1 MSEQEAMEMEKE
13 NQEDLGS
20 LETGKISVT
29 ADDMLPIIKKWL
41 YSEHDIFLRELVSNA
56 MDAIT
61 KHKHLSLAGE
71 ASQKDV
77 DYKVEIAINES
88 GKTLHIKDNGIGM
101 SADEIK
107 KYITQLAF
115 SGASEFFEKYKGGDE
130 KSQIIG
136 HFGLGFYSSFMVA
149 DKVEIKSLSFRED
162 AQAVHWICDGSTNYT
177 LGDAEGLVS
186 HGTEI
191 ILHINEDSEE
201 FLKEAEL
208 RSVLSCYSEFLP
220 VSIHLNG
227 THINTQ
233 KAIWVEQPT
242 SLSDEDYQKF
252 YDHVFP
258 MHEKALFHLHFN
270 LDSPFQVRGILYFH
284 KIKQNFDSF
293 KGRIKLYCN
302 QVFVSDSIEEIFPSY
317 FFMLQGVIDCPDIP
331 LNVSRSALQGDPLIK
346 KISQHIVKKIADKL
360 KDFFKKDR
368 EKFETF
374 WEDINPFVKF
384 GVLQDERFFERV
396 HEFVIYRST
405 LDGKYSTIKDYLE
418 RNKEKHEN
426 KIYYVS
432 DEEGQ
437 LAYLELFKKEGREAL
452 IMDEVLDSHYIQH
465 LEIKNPDWKFQRI
478 DSDLDESLVDKDK
491 ESKIVDQD
499 SRTRED
505 SIKDAFIKA
514 LGNEKVAVRVEH
526 LKSEDV
532 SGMILF
538 SEQMR
543 RFQEMSSVAMQKAPE
558 FLEEHT
564 LVVNAENPIVQKV
577 AQMSESM
584 KTEEVTLVCQ
594 HVYDLALISQKNF
607 DAKKMGEFVER
618 SNKILHLLAS

>member
-233 KAIWVEQPT
+233 
-242 SLSDEDYQKF
+242 
-252 YDHVFP
+252 
-258 MHEKALFHLHFN
+258 
-270 LDSPFQVRGILYFH
+270 
-284 KIKQNFDSF
+284 
-293 KGRIKLYCN
+293 
-302 QVFVSDSIEEIFPSY
+302 
-317 FFMLQGVIDCPDIP
+317 
-331 LNVSRSALQGDPLIK
+331 
-346 KISQHIVKKIADKL
+346 
-360 KDFFKKDR
+360 
-368 EKFETF
+368 
-374 WEDINPFVKF
+374 
-384 GVLQDERFFERV
+384 
-396 HEFVIYRST
+396 
-405 LDGKYSTIKDYLE
+405 
-418 RNKEKHEN
+418 
-426 KIYYVS
+426 
-432 DEEGQ
+432 
-437 LAYLELFKKEGREAL
+437 
-452 IMDEVLDSHYIQH
+452 
-465 LEIKNPDWKFQRI
+465 
-478 DSDLDESLVDKDK
+478 
-491 ESKIVDQD
+491 
-499 SRTRED
+499 
-505 SIKDAFIKA
+505 
-514 LGNEKVAVRVEH
+514 
-526 LKSEDV
+526 
-532 SGMILF
+532 
-538 SEQMR
+538 
-543 RFQEMSSVAMQKAPE
+543 
-558 FLEEHT
+558 
-564 LVVNAENPIVQKV
+564 
-577 AQMSESM
+577 
-584 KTEEVTLVCQ
+584 
-594 HVYDLALISQKNF
+594 
-607 DAKKMGEFVER
+607 
-618 SNKILHLLAS
+618 